1 VSPERWTPAPAP
13 QADLPPGERSALQ
26 RRARWGAALV
36 AVGVAGILWG
46 ALHVVL
52 AVGGPER
59 ADFAHRPRYDEVK
72 PVVHRELFGGL
83 VRSLTGLAV
92 AIAGGTLRGAARRRL
107 DGRPPP

>member
-1 VSPERWTPAPAP
+1 MSPERWTPEPPP
-13 QADLPPGERSALQ
+13 QADLPAHERAALQ

-36 AVGVAGILWG
+36 ALGVAGIVWG
-46 ALHVVL
+46 VLHVVL

-83 VRSLTGLAV
+83 LRSLGGLAL
-92 AIAGGTLRGAARRRL
+92 ALAGGTLRGGALRRL
-107 DGRPPP
+107 HGGPRA